1 MKCQPRWLDS
11 KLFKKLFKVMDL
23 PSLLSCKRQINYLS
37 LSRIGLQLS
46 CTREAIKRESGE
58 SPEQS
63 RCCKFIFWLRAIDFI
78 ATGKQIP
85 GRRSQQEQ
93 VRRPTMQTRFTAFE
107 EKALSLMNRTSR
119 LSFHSSLWFRE
130 SVLKRINS
138 AKFIYACPVEGI
150 SPGHF

>member
-1 MKCQPRWLDS
+1 
-11 KLFKKLFKVMDL
+11 MDL

-107 EKALSLMNRTSR
+107 EKSDESNEPDNPSII
-119 LSFHSSLWFRE
+119 SFTILIQRKC
-130 SVLKRINS
+130 VLINKLCQVYYDVRS
-138 AKFIYACPVEGI
+138 K
-150 SPGHF
+150 

>member
-1 MKCQPRWLDS
+1 MTVSFTKIQKIS
-11 KLFKKLFKVMDL
+11 KKTSWFFLFRIRTKEKEYPPTWKK
-23 PSLLSCKRQINYLS
+23 QINSLS

-107 EKALSLMNRTSR
+107 EKALSLMNRTIR
-119 LSFHSSLWFRE
+119 PSFHSPF
-130 SVLKRINS
+130 
-138 AKFIYACPVEGI
+138 
-150 SPGHF
+150 

>member
-1 MKCQPRWLDS
+1 
-11 KLFKKLFKVMDL
+11 MDL

-107 EKALSLMNRTSR
+107 EKAMSLMNRNPSII
-119 LSFHSSLWFRE
+119 SFTILIQRKC
-130 SVLKRINS
+130 VLINKLCQVYYDVRS
-138 AKFIYACPVEGI
+138 K
-150 SPGHF
+150 

>member
-1 MKCQPRWLDS
+1 
-11 KLFKKLFKVMDL
+11 MDL

-46 CTREAIKRESGE
+46 CTRGAIKRESGE

-63 RCCKFIFWLRAIDFI
+63 RCCKFIFWLRAINFI

-107 EKALSLMNRTSR
+107 EKALSLMTRTIR
-119 LSFHSSLWFRE
+119 PSFHSPLWFRE
-130 SVLKRINS
+130 SVYKLINS
-138 AKFIYACPVEGI
+138 AKFIMMSGRSEFARTSFYVMNRLKENNEKEY
-150 SPGHF
+150 FF

>member
-37 LSRIGLQLS
+37 LPRIGLQLS

-107 EKALSLMNRTSR
+107 EKAMSLMNRNPSII
-119 LSFHSSLWFRE
+119 SFTILIQRKC
-130 SVLKRINS
+130 VLINKLCQVYYDVRS
-138 AKFIYACPVEGI
+138 K
-150 SPGHF
+150 